1 MHKLFY
7 KHIYLI
13 LVNMYLLFTYFL
25 IFPFFTNQEIKS
37 EYLNEKIIKFSYESI
52 FVFIL
57 FFLFLNIFYFYTVR
71 FKFLDRYINRL
82 LEVKLNVNYFLFFF
96 ITIYFSY
103 YFLKLFLGGF
113 NVYYVYFLSPNILVF
128 IIVNLFYY
136 KALTEKVFLK
146 KLFYL
151 VLLFFYLIFLNY
163 FVSINS
169 KAIFVLSLSF
179 TTFCFFKINIIKIFS
194 FLVIILLSIIIFLSF
209 ENHNRFLNQQ
219 YMKDVGLEN
228 SYPSDEDQFSFYQR
242 VLVRLSQFHI
252 LNNIVYNTKSCNNS
266 GYKEI
271 SDNVKDYMWSQEY
284 SNPYNT
290 DILYKIVINDINFIH
305 RNLVNDEGIPH
316 YYFSNYF
323 NSVCDSRDCRDHIV
337 DSYFYQNCIKQD
349 FLKGKYYSSQLV
361 DFFPGYFHKY
371 FNNHYKNTFG
381 NYFGRNYRLLS
392 YDDDV
397 TGVGQNL
404 FGSLFLNFGYF
415 GIIFLLIVATF
426 IKIYNNLSI
435 NKSVYLPI
443 ISTFFA
449 ISMTTIENSF
459 MSFFTLNI
467 KLILFIFL
475 IYLSELLINLIK
487 KEN

>member
-25 IFPFFTNQEIKS
+25 IFPFLTNEEIKTS
-37 EYLNEKIIKFSYESI
+37 YFGEKIIKFSYESI
-52 FVFIL
+52 LVFIL
-57 FFLFLNIFYFYTVR
+57 FLLFLNIFYFYAVR
-71 FKFLDRYINRL
+71 FKFLDRYINRF
-82 LEVKLNVNYFLFFF
+82 LEVKLNVNYLLFLF
-96 ITIYFSY
+96 ITIYFTY

-113 NVYYVYFLSPNILVF
+113 EVYYVYFLSPNILVF

-136 KALTEKVFLK
+136 KALTEKFLLK
-146 KLFYL
+146 KFFFLA
-151 VLLFFYLIFLNY
+151 LLFFYLIFLNY

-169 KAIFVLSLSF
+169 KAILVLSLSF
-179 TTFCFFKINIIKIFS
+179 TTFCYLKINIIKILS
-194 FLVIILLSIIIFLSF
+194 ILVVILLSIIIFLSI

-219 YMKDVGLEN
+219 YLKNVGLES
-228 SYPSDEDQFSFYQR
+228 SYPSEDGQFSFYQR

-252 LNNIVYNTKSCNNS
+252 LNNIVYNIKGCNNS
-266 GYKEI
+266 KYVNV
-271 SDNVKDYMWSQEY
+271 SDKVKDYMWSQEY
-284 SNPYNT
+284 SNPHNT
-290 DILYKIVINDINFIH
+290 DILYNIVINDINFIH

-316 YYFSNYF
+316 YYFSNYY
-323 NSVCDSRDCRDHIV
+323 NSICDSRDCRDHIV
-337 DSYFYQNCIKQD
+337 DSYLYQNCIKQD
-349 FLKGKYYSSQLV
+349 FLKGKYFSAHLI

-371 FNNHYKNTFG
+371 FNNHYKNTLG

-415 GIIFLLIVATF
+415 GIAFLLIIAIF

-435 NKSVYLPI
+435 NNSVYMPI

-449 ISMTTIENSF
+449 FSMTTIENSF
-459 MSFFTLNI
+459 ISFFILNT
-467 KLILFIFL
+467 KLILLIFF
-475 IYLSELLINLIK
+475 IYLLDLFINLMSK
-487 KEN
+487 RN